1 MKRLRGERLFPT
13 FPRDF
18 RIGERGRPAR
28 DAMPEDAG
36 GARIP
41 AERRRAR
48 PAILR
53 AAAVRAHWSFG
64 ICIFDVADR
73 PPIFLAKPQSDLAAR
88 GVQSVQKEFAR
99 AANVLALN
107 ENIIINCTGL
117 GAGTIWQDRL
127 VYPVKGQ
134 LVHLPP
140 QPNLQYLYSGL
151 SLQRFRLFVSASG
164 RRDHRRNGRSKRL
177 RRPAQSADVQ
187 SRSGEGQRRLRRN
200 RPSPHVGRGSDSGV
214 VPAQQITEQSPAS
227 GLDLRVP
234 PRSWCRRSAAA
245 RGWAPAAA
253 YRGSWRGHWPRPPR
267 PGRRDPP

>member
-1 MKRLRGERLFPT
+1 LDEFLKRLRGERLFPT

-18 RIGERGRPAR
+18 RIGERGRPVR

-64 ICIFDVADR
+64 IRIFDIADR
-73 PPIFLAKPQSDLAAR
+73 PPIFLAKLQSDLAAR

-140 QPNLQYLYSGL
+140 QPNLQYLYSGFGYL
-151 SLQRFRLFVSASG
+151 FPRQDAVIIGGTDEANVSDDQPNLQMCKAVLAKV
-164 RRDHRRNGRSKRL
+164 K
-177 RRPAQSADVQ
+177 
-187 SRSGEGQRRLRRN
+187 
-200 RPSPHVGRGSDSGV
+200 GV
-214 VPAQQITEQSPAS
+214 FDGT
-227 GLDLRVP
+227 GH
-234 PRSWCRRSAAA
+234 PRMLAAA
-245 RGWAPAAA
+245 AIPA
-253 YRGSWRGHWPRPPR
+253 WFLHNK
-267 PGRRDPP
+267 